1 MKPAPG
7 PQIDLGDD
15 AELIAL
21 LEERE
26 MLSRR
31 VRADQ
36 QRIEEIRAVISNRL
50 GEATYGRVANWEVFW
65 AEALYR
71 ERLVPE
77 QLRRSLWVRRIR
89 NITSRG
95 PKMRQRR
102 QLRRRHR

>member
-7 PQIDLGDD
+7 AQIDLGDD

-26 MLSRR
+26 ELYRR

-36 QRIEEIRAVISNRL
+36 RRLEEIRTTLAARL

-77 QLRRSLWVRRIR
+77 QLRRSLWARRIR

-95 PKMRQRR
+95 PKVRQRR
-102 QLRRRHR
+102 QLRRRH